1 MGRHLTST
9 SNQSHPQGSA
19 RPCVGRSIGT
29 RKTTPGRHLRT
40 LWITGACGSPPHPSA
55 ERPATQ
61 RARGAAQVGADHG
74 CPPTQNPRHLSEM
87 SQRHSR
93 GTGRWTPPTRM
104 KNNGERRVRKPT
116 SVVRRGAGG
125 KGLLTQ
131 YLACCLP
138 YFVLFHSDKAIL
150 EQAAAR
156 LTEWLRDMGLELKP
170 SKTKVTHTVTP
181 LDGNVGVDYI
191 AINIRQF

>member
-9 SNQSHPQGSA
+9 STKSHPQGSA

-40 LWITGACGSPPHPSA
+40 LWITGACGSPSHPSA

-104 KNNGERRVRKPT
+104 KNTGERRVRKPT

-138 YFVLFHSDKAIL
+138 YWLIGFIGPKSEAEAIKQQL
-150 EQAAAR
+150 EIF
-156 LTEWLRDMGLELKP
+156 LREELHLEL
-170 SKTKVTHTVTP
+170 SKTKTLITHARSQAARF
-181 LDGNVGVDYI
+181 LG
-191 AINIRQF
+191 